1 MKKTEFFYNL
11 LKISVNFFVF
21 IVTGQK
27 ILKNFSYH
35 TIIHEQTLCFFKKF
49 RKIFQD
55 ISLILIVINTIYCC
69 VPAKAGMAIQKK
81 DSVYLWLL
89 KECNQ
94 EVFTKTFEYPFLAML
109 NKGFEKEYR
118 NLGNLEQKKAYIEYF
133 WKEHDPNPLS
143 DENDYLQNFL
153 NRCDYVKEH
162 FSCEEPPYFDD
173 RGTYY
178 LKYGEPTVRII
189 QHSQIKYVDIFKDET
204 VRNFLGAIIY
214 NWKIGKP
221 FVPVRYSV
229 RGNETWVYQFMK
241 GDKQSELVLHF
252 VDEGSC
258 FREVESLDKAIIY
271 PRKIRLRYFYWAD
284 LLKERAA
291 EAQSRAI
298 FHICEEIWSLENN
311 IDIAA
316 HDGDVISSFHDVYN
330 PHQKLLNIDNKLRSE
345 LEKKKIES
353 PRLVFTPVK
362 ALQELLFHY
371 DVVQFK
377 GSQGTTTLAI
387 NYFTPVSDNLISED
401 EQSHIDTV
409 CLRYECLFENRK
421 LQEVLKGG
429 YEKGYSPNKLSRI
442 DLPYLIGNMN
452 VSLLPKEGRIT
463 LQVKDEATQKK
474 GFIKRNMFLRNFNID
489 DLCLSDIQFCQQV
502 KDSLYREFAPVR
514 HLRGI
519 SVIPYPY
526 EKIDREQ
533 QLFCYFEIYN
543 ILTGGIR
550 SHYEVS
556 LQVTTDRDKQ
566 AIAKKAARLF
576 HRSPDNSISMQHTRA
591 VEKDDSQELIGIDF
605 SNLKKG
611 FYILSIRVIDK
622 DNPDISAEVMRNI
635 QIVR

>member
-1 MKKTEFFYNL
+1 MRF
-11 LKISVNFFVF
+11 
-21 IVTGQK
+21 
-27 ILKNFSYH
+27 H
-35 TIIHEQTLCFFKKF
+35 KKF

-69 VPAKAGMAIQKK
+69 VPVKAGMTVQKK

-89 KECNQ
+89 KECNKD
-94 EVFTKTFEYPFLAML
+94 VFIKTIEYPFLALL
-109 NKGFEKEYR
+109 NKGLKEEYR
-118 NLGNLEQKKAYIEYF
+118 DLDNLEQKKAYIEYF
-133 WKEHDPNPLS
+133 WKKHDPNPLS
-143 DENDYLQNFL
+143 DENEYLQNFL
-153 NRCDYVKEH
+153 NRCDYVREH

-178 LKYGEPTVRII
+178 LKYGEPTVRIT
-189 QHSQIKYVDIFKDET
+189 QHPQRKYADIFKDET
-204 VRNFLGAIIY
+204 VRNFLGSIIY

-221 FVPVRYSV
+221 FVPVSYSV

-258 FREVESLDKAIIY
+258 FREVESLDEAVIH

-291 EAQSRAI
+291 EAQSRTI
-298 FHICEEIWSLENN
+298 FNICEEIWSLENN

-316 HDGDVISSFHDVYN
+316 HDGDVISSFHDVYH
-330 PHQKLLNIDNKLRSE
+330 PHQKLLNIDNELRLE
-345 LEKKKIES
+345 LEKKKLES
-353 PRLVFTPVK
+353 ARIVFTPVK

-371 DVVQFK
+371 DIVQFK
-377 GSQGTTTLAI
+377 GSQKTTTLAV

-401 EQSHIDTV
+401 EQSHINTV
-409 CLRYECLFENRK
+409 RLRYGCLFENRK
-421 LQEVLKGG
+421 LQEVLKSG
-429 YEKGYSPNKLSRI
+429 YEKDYSLNKFSRI
-442 DLPYLIGNMN
+442 DLLYLVGNMT

-474 GFIKRNMFLRNFNID
+474 GFIKRNMLLRDFNTQE
-489 DLCLSDIQFCQQV
+489 LCLSDIQFCQQV

-514 HLRGI
+514 HLRGV

-526 EKIDREQ
+526 ETINREQ

-543 ILTGGIR
+543 IKTGGIR
-550 SHYEVS
+550 SRYEVS
-556 LQVTTDRDKQ
+556 LEVTTDRDKQ
-566 AIAKKAARLF
+566 GNVKKAARLF
-576 HRSPDNSISMQHTRA
+576 RKSPDNSISIQHTRE
-591 VEKDDSQELIGIDF
+591 VEQNDSQELIGIDF

-611 FYILSIRVIDK
+611 YYILIIRITDK
-622 DNPDISAEVMRNI
+622 DNPGISAEVWRNV
-635 QIVR
+635 QIVK